1 MPETAVN
8 NGKFFL
14 KNLRRREAK
23 KKASEKYKGHQE
35 FLDRRARR
43 RAVNGAFGRRDDK
56 ILFMERTETGESQ

>member
-23 KKASEKYKGHQE
+23 KQASEKYKGNQA
-35 FLDRRARR
+35 FLERRARR
-43 RAVNGAFGRRDDK
+43 RAVNGAFGKREDK
-56 ILFMERTETGESQ
+56 ILYMEPKESQ